1 MLKAHRLIAPNF
13 PASWE
18 NAGNFAYFAGWEQPK
33 GAEYWKDNSVLREN
47 SRRPRTGDSGPIRE
61 LNWEIR
67 YCLARSFHWRYLAFV
82 LKENELGLVMK
93 ALVVNQTQPS
103 GGDL

>member
-1 MLKAHRLIAPNF
+1 VCYERIPG
-13 PASWE
+13 AS
-18 NAGNFAYFAGWEQPK
+18 N
-33 GAEYWKDNSVLREN
+33 REI
-47 SRRPRTGDSGPIRE
+47 SGPIRE

-67 YCLARSFHWRYLAFV
+67 FCLARSFHWRYLAFV
-82 LKENELGLVMK
+82 LKENELWLVIK